1 MDYTEKSKNR
11 SSDHDN
17 DKAIRRCKTK
27 LLGHKIKFNMVV
39 VVFGLPGAG
48 KSYVASR
55 LAKMI
60 GADYISSD
68 WIRREMFKD
77 RVYSEREKAAVY
89 NVMLSKMMEAVNQ
102 HRNVV
107 LDATF
112 HKNETRRL
120 FVQAMEGI
128 GGIYFIEVR
137 ASENIIR
144 ERLKRERPD
153 SEADFEIY
161 KFISHQSEPLNDP
174 HLLLE
179 STDENIANMLQKAAD
194 YLKRRDDKGTNQ

>member
-1 MDYTEKSKNR
+1 M
-11 SSDHDN
+11 
-17 DKAIRRCKTK
+17 K
-27 LLGHKIKFNMVV
+27 LNMVV
-39 VVFGLPGAG
+39 IIFGLPGAG
-48 KSYVASR
+48 KSYFASR

-60 GADYISSD
+60 RADYISSD
-68 WIRREMFKD
+68 WLRRDMFKE

-102 HRNVV
+102 HRDVV

-112 HKNETRRL
+112 HKDDTRKL
-120 FVQAMEGI
+120 FVQKMEGK
-128 GGIYFIEVR
+128 GSIYFIEVR
-137 ASENIIR
+137 ASENITR
-144 ERLKRERPD
+144 ERLRRERPY

-179 STDENIANMLQKAAD
+179 STDENIDNMLQKAAD
-194 YLKRRDDKGTNQ
+194 YLKWRDDKGTNQ